1 MQLLVAVL
9 LFVSFSSIV
18 FADVVTVQKCKQGP
32 LPVSVDVTGCRT
44 TPCELPKGQDAA
56 VLVDFTADRHL
67 TALVPKVHASFGGV
81 TVPFELPDDRKD
93 GCQWLVGGMCP
104 VSQDEDVTYEL
115 RLPVLA
121 VYPSMSLTVELQLVD
136 QDNTVATCFQL
147 EAKVV

>member
-9 LFVSFSSIV
+9 LSVSFSSIV
-18 FADVVTVQKCKQGP
+18 FADVVTVHQCKQGP

-93 GCQWLVGGMCP
+93 GCQWLVGGVCP
-104 VSQDEDVTYEL
+104 VSQNEDVTYEL

-121 VYPSMSLTVELQLVD
+121 VYPSMSLTVELQL
-136 QDNTVATCFQL
+136 
-147 EAKVV
+147 